1 MGLNRT
7 QTAHAMG
14 IAEYHG
20 PRSQMM
26 RCIDHPTMV
35 KDGSGWGAMCGV
47 SAARMAKAGFTGAPA
62 LTLQTEHWQDLGVD
76 WLILQQYFKPYPVCR
91 WAQGPIAAV
100 LDLKARHKFSSQNVA
115 GLHIVSFHE
124 AVRLGQ
130 KNAITTEEAQYST
143 SFPCALALVHGTV
156 MPQHVADEA
165 LGDPEVQRLSAVLSM
180 DEDNYANRL
189 FPLQRMARAE
199 ITLHAGDILKSGWF
213 EPKWDAAAPPTQ
225 GELEEKFH
233 AYAGPVLGQARSD
246 ALHLAVMSLDK
257 TEAQPLFD
265 LLYQPIS

>member
-1 MGLNRT
+1 
-7 QTAHAMG
+7 
-14 IAEYHG
+14 
-20 PRSQMM
+20 
-26 RCIDHPTMV
+26 
-35 KDGSGWGAMCGV
+35 MCGV
-47 SAARMAKAGFTGAPA
+47 SAARMAKAGFTSAPA

-130 KNAITTEEAQYST
+130 KNAITTEEAQYSS
-143 SFPCALALVHGTV
+143 SFPCALAIVHATV

-213 EPKWDAAAPPTQ
+213 EPKWDAAAPPHRANWKKNSTPMRGLSWVRRAAMPSTLQ
-225 GELEEKFH
+225 SCRWTKPRCSPCLT
-233 AYAGPVLGQARSD
+233 YCLSRS
-246 ALHLAVMSLDK
+246 AEPP
-257 TEAQPLFD
+257 T
-265 LLYQPIS
+265 